1 MTTQAR
7 TSSISVPVPVPVLPV
22 SALTLLN
29 QPKRK
34 PSLYL
39 LRSSSSS
46 PSFFELGLGITEI
59 AGMAGSGKT
68 QMALALCVQAA
79 SISPEAPQ
87 HHHHHQQQQQKA
99 LYLSLGEGT
108 TQPKLAQR
116 LAQMAGSS
124 LDPLQHIFTRIVH
137 NPDDLLELLMGDLPA
152 MLQQH
157 NFRIIVL
164 DSIAGIFRVPET
176 SIAQRSETFFRVASI
191 LKKLSDQYNIPV
203 LVVNQVTASFSA
215 NNAVLPAL
223 GLSWEHCVNTSHLLA
238 RTETSRSI
246 TVRLSSNL
254 LVGTSRRFAIHSS
267 GPIEV
272 LDY

>member
-87 HHHHHQQQQQKA
+87 HQQQQQQQKA